1 MSDFQA
7 VAQEVISNFE
17 FSNPESPLPS
27 VLTAEDLP
35 ADMPLTNHLDA
46 MTSEQAR
53 WAIENG
59 DAWLE
64 YLKANDGEVVGFAS
78 VIEVEVSD
86 AEKRDAIF
94 SVLGRVEAS
103 VIDKQGNVISKHQT
117 KWVETLAWA
126 FSDMPTCFVWIR
138 RFLEQEL
145 ENIR

>member
-7 VAQEVISNFE
+7 VAREVISNFE
-17 FSNPESPLPS
+17 FSNPESPPPS

-35 ADMPLTNHLDA
+35 ADMPLTNRLDK
-46 MTSEQAR
+46 MTSDQAR
-53 WAIENG
+53 WAFKNG
-59 DAWLE
+59 DAWLT
-64 YLKANDGEVVGFAS
+64 YLRANGGEVVEYAPA
-78 VIEVEVSD
+78 IEVEVSD

-103 VIDKQGNVISKHQT
+103 VIDKQGNVISEHQSE
-117 KWVETLAWA
+117 WVKTLEWA
-126 FSDMPTCFVWIR
+126 LEMMPACFESIR

>member
-7 VAQEVISNFE
+7 VAREVISNFE
-17 FSNPESPLPS
+17 FSKPEPPPPSPLI
-27 VLTAEDLP
+27 AENLP
-35 ADMPLTNHLDA
+35 ADMPLTNRLDA

-53 WAIENG
+53 WAIQNG
-59 DAWLE
+59 DAWLS
-64 YLKANDGEVVGFAS
+64 YLKANGGEVVEHIPAP
-78 VIEVEVSD
+78 EVKVSD

-103 VIDKQGNVISKHQT
+103 VLDKHGGVIPQHQT
-117 KWVETLAWA
+117 EWVETLEWA
-126 FSDMPTCFVWIR
+126 LSEMPACFVSIR